1 MFQPGCVGVG
11 REGRG
16 ERGKKERMEKEIG
29 KERRKG
35 REKISVIIQK
45 GTAIVLYG
53 ECVYLGPKKRLHCH
67 NGTYLTLLYILT
79 LKTHVA
85 LTLTLETHVALHF
98 NP

>member
-1 MFQPGCVGVG
+1 MGVG

-16 ERGKKERMEKEIG
+16 ERGKKERMEKKIG

-35 REKISVIIQK
+35 RERISVVIQK
-45 GTAIVLYG
+45 ETAIVLYG
-53 ECVYLGPKKRLHCH
+53 ECVYLGPKIRLHCH